1 MAEEKRGFIFGAY
14 NTAQQLW
21 TLTDWELTD
30 AEYKQNFMDVPGRD
44 GSLDMSGALT
54 DGEPKYGSR
63 ALTAV
68 FECSE
73 GTRLERKERID
84 TMVNW
89 LSGWRVAITLPDDA
103 THYIMGRLHVQRLYN
118 DMAHCSVQV
127 SAVCDPWRLSTE
139 ETVVNLTATTEAQT
153 QALVNNGRKPLVPL
167 VEITG
172 DSAEVLLVFGTASWA
187 LGAGTYQLP
196 DLVLP
201 QGSSLLTY
209 SGTGSVKISYREAV
223 L

>member
-1 MAEEKRGFIFGAY
+1 MAEKRGFIFGAY

-21 TLTDWELTD
+21 TLTDWELAD

-118 DMAHCSVQV
+118 NMAHCSVQV

-153 QALVNNGRKPLVPL
+153 RELVNNGRKTLVPL

-196 DLVLP
+196 DLTLK
-201 QGSSLLTY
+201 QGSASLTY

>member
-1 MAEEKRGFIFGAY
+1 MANKRGFIFGSY

-21 TLTDWELTD
+21 TLTEWELAD

-44 GSLDMSGALT
+44 GPLDMSGTLT
-54 DGEPKYGSR
+54 GGEPRYGSR

-89 LSGWRVAITLPDDA
+89 LSGWRVPITLPDDT
-103 THYIMGRLHVQRLYN
+103 THYIMGRLQVQRLYN

-153 QALVNNGRKPLVPL
+153 QSLVNGGRKPLVPL

-172 DSAEVLLVFGTASWA
+172 NSAEVLLVFGTASWT
-187 LGAGTYQLP
+187 LGTGTHQLP
-196 DLVLP
+196 DLVLLH
-201 QGSSLLTY
+201 GSSLLTY
-209 SGTGSVKISYREAV
+209 SGTGDVKITYREAV

>member
-1 MAEEKRGFIFGAY
+1 MAEKRGFIFGAY

-21 TLTDWELTD
+21 TLTDWELAD

-103 THYIMGRLHVQRLYN
+103 THYIMGRLQVQRLYN

-153 QALVNNGRKPLVPL
+153 QELVNNGRKTLVPL

-187 LGAGTYQLP
+187 LGVGTYQLP

-201 QGSSLLTY
+201 QGSSSLTY
-209 SGTGSVKISYREAV
+209 SGTGDIKITYREAV

>member
-1 MAEEKRGFIFGAY
+1 MAEKRGFIFGAY

-21 TLTDWELTD
+21 TLTDWELAD

-118 DMAHCSVQV
+118 NMAHCSVQV

-153 QALVNNGRKPLVPL
+153 QEFVNNGRKTLVPL

-201 QGSSLLTY
+201 QGSSSLTY
-209 SGTGSVKISYREAV
+209 SGTGDIKITYREAV

>member
-1 MAEEKRGFIFGAY
+1 MTEEKRGFIFGAY

-21 TLTDWELTD
+21 TLTDWELSD

-54 DGEPKYGSR
+54 DGEPKYSSR

-84 TMVNW
+84 AMVNW

-118 DMAHCSVQV
+118 DLAHCAVQV
-127 SAVCDPWRLSTE
+127 TAVCDPWRLSTE

-153 QALVNNGRKPLVPL
+153 QELVNNGRKTLVPL

-187 LGAGTYQLP
+187 LGPGTYQLP
-196 DLVLP
+196 DLTLK
-201 QGSSLLTY
+201 QGSASLTY